1 MRRHVH
7 AERVGRTAEVTG
19 LLAEVLAAREGTMPH
34 FVVVD
39 GSGAAGFADA
49 LAGALGAIGAPH
61 VRLTELAGWQAGP
74 ERGLVVVA
82 DGSRWR
88 AHPPAGGWGT
98 VVFLRGGPRGH
109 GSGDDENGADVVVD
123 NHDPGWPV
131 IRRLDPALADHERWY
146 LGESRAFFG
155 VRAAGWD
162 ARFGD
167 DLPAYAKAVAD
178 AGIRPAE
185 LVLDVGS
192 GTGRALPALA
202 AAVGPAGR
210 VIGLDLTPDML
221 AEARAKGRDKHAD
234 LVLADARRL
243 PLPDARADAVFAA
256 GLVQHLPDPGAGL
269 AELARVVRPDGRLTI
284 FHPSGRAALAAR
296 HGRTLRTDEPLAEH
310 RLGPLLEA
318 AGWHLTGYD
327 DPPDRFFATAVRGA
341 PVLR

>member
-1 MRRHVH
+1 M
-7 AERVGRTAEVTG
+7 GRTAEVTG
-19 LLAEVLAAREGTMPH
+19 LLAEVLAPRANAMPH

-49 LAGALGAIGAPH
+49 LAGGLGAIGVPH
-61 VRLTELAGWQAGP
+61 VRLTEEAVWRAGP

-82 DGSRWR
+82 DGPHWR
-88 AHPPAGGWGT
+88 AHPPDGGWGT

-146 LGESRAFFG
+146 LSENRAFFG

-202 AAVGPAGR
+202 AAVG
-210 VIGLDLTPDML
+210 
-221 AEARAKGRDKHAD
+221 
-234 LVLADARRL
+234 
-243 PLPDARADAVFAA
+243 
-256 GLVQHLPDPGAGL
+256 
-269 AELARVVRPDGRLTI
+269 
-284 FHPSGRAALAAR
+284 
-296 HGRTLRTDEPLAEH
+296 
-310 RLGPLLEA
+310 
-318 AGWHLTGYD
+318 
-327 DPPDRFFATAVRGA
+327 
-341 PVLR
+341 

>member
-1 MRRHVH
+1 M
-7 AERVGRTAEVTG
+7 GRTGEVTG
-19 LLAEVLAAREGTMPH
+19 LLAEVLAAQATAMPH

-49 LAGALGAIGAPH
+49 LAGALGAIGTPH
-61 VRLTELAGWQAGP
+61 VRLTEGAVWRADP
-74 ERGLVVVA
+74 KSGLVVVA
-82 DGSRWR
+82 DGPRWR
-88 AHPPAGGWGT
+88 AHPPGGGWGT

-109 GSGDDENGADVVVD
+109 GSGDDERGADVVVD
-123 NHDPGWPV
+123 HHDPGWPV

-146 LGESRAFFG
+146 LSENRAYFG

-162 ARFGD
+162 TKFGG

-178 AGIRPAE
+178 AGIRPAD

-221 AEARAKGRDKHAD
+221 AAARAAGRDKYAA

-243 PLPDARADAVFAA
+243 PLPDARVDAIFAA
-256 GLVQHLPDPGAGL
+256 GLVQHLPDPGPGL
-269 AELARVVRPDGRLTI
+269 AELARVVRPGGRLTI

-296 HGRTLRTDEPLAEH
+296 HGRTLRADEPLTEH
-310 RLGPLLEA
+310 MLGPLLDA
-318 AGWHLTGYD
+318 AGWRLTGYD
-327 DPPDRFFATAVRGA
+327 DPPDRFFATAVRDA
-341 PVLR
+341 PAPR